1 MIKHYQTRDPQS
13 KLVSKEVQGHVDRR
27 DLVLNKAYMLKG
39 NSLKYMQLKKKR
51 SIEWTSV
58 WGRLSLSSWEIST
71 TEHPSKAAVQMHIVC
86 SHEREQEE
94 LEICLLSHW
103 DHIAK

>member
-39 NSLKYMQLKKKR
+39 NSLKYMQLKKKK
-51 SIEWTSV
+51 
-58 WGRLSLSSWEIST
+58 
-71 TEHPSKAAVQMHIVC
+71 H
-86 SHEREQEE
+86 
-94 LEICLLSHW
+94 
-103 DHIAK
+103 

>member
-39 NSLKYMQLKKKR
+39 NSLKYMQLKKKEALSGHQYEGGFHCLPGKSAPL
-51 SIEWTSV
+51 SIHLKQLFKCT
-58 WGRLSLSSWEIST
+58 
-71 TEHPSKAAVQMHIVC
+71 
-86 SHEREQEE
+86 
-94 LEICLLSHW
+94 
-103 DHIAK
+103 

>member
-39 NSLKYMQLKKKR
+39 NSLKYTQLKKKK
-51 SIEWTSV
+51 
-58 WGRLSLSSWEIST
+58 
-71 TEHPSKAAVQMHIVC
+71 H
-86 SHEREQEE
+86 
-94 LEICLLSHW
+94 
-103 DHIAK
+103 